1 MRTPYEE
8 LEYLSDFLPDEGE
21 SVVVTRR
28 SGELHCESMIGES
41 NASVEP
47 LIQSDF
53 YGRLVTANEQLKQL
67 AIAPVAS
74 SVIFAFSGCVGIH
87 RLGGIG
93 ISGWYLDVGLLL
105 LTVIGCLAWIRQRQV
120 YVYRTQIHLTVER
133 ELIRTGLDRFRL
145 IGAVRHQP
153 ELKTL
158 FRHLALSVPSCPQ

>member
-8 LEYLSDFLPDEGE
+8 LEYLSEFLPDEGE
-21 SVVVTRR
+21 SVVVSRR
-28 SGELHCESMIGES
+28 SGELHCESMAGDNGS
-41 NASVEP
+41 PTEP

-53 YGRLVTANEQLKQL
+53 YGRLVRANEQLKQL
-67 AIAPVAS
+67 TIAPVAA
-74 SVIFAFSGCVGIH
+74 SVLFAFSGCVGIH

-93 ISGWYLDVGLLL
+93 PTGWYLDVGLIL
-105 LTVIGCLAWIRQRQV
+105 LTVIGCLTWVRQRQV

-153 ELKTL
+153 ELRTL
-158 FRHLALSVPSCPQ
+158 FRHLALSIPG